1 MMDPQPVSA
10 ARRNRR
16 SLRRAVQLE
25 ADVMSD
31 LWDGAVPL
39 TLTNLS
45 LHGAWLD
52 AELSLDVGDELSL
65 SFTPPHW
72 QTLGLPKLRARATV
86 ARVSLRRRRN
96 DSASAGMGLRFTGLS
111 AVTQRCL
118 DDVLRGLPPPLPIT
132 QRPHVVTSQTDDDPA
147 RIRMDDGCSYVLLA
161 EAPLLSAGRPQS
173 SKASIGSAGA
183 VSIAGF
189 LVDAV
194 MTACANDAGLPS
206 YTPPGSPMTAIF
218 QRAWSRAGRAAS

>member
-1 MMDPQPVSA
+1 MDPQPVSA

-39 TLTNLS
+39 TVTNLS

-52 AELSLDVGDELSL
+52 SELSLDVGDELSL
-65 SFTPPHW
+65 TFTPPYW
-72 QTLGLPKLRARATV
+72 QTLGLPMLRARATV
-86 ARVSLRRRRN
+86 ARVSLRRRRC

-111 AVTQRCL
+111 AVAQRNL
-118 DDVLRGLPPPLPIT
+118 DEVLRGLPPPLPIP
-132 QRPHVVTSQTDDDPA
+132 QRPHLVTNQSDDNPA
-147 RIRMDDGCSYVLLA
+147 RIRMDDGSSYVLLA
-161 EAPLLSAGRPQS
+161 EAPLLSSGRLR
-173 SKASIGSAGA
+173 SKKVSIGGSGA

-189 LVDAV
+189 LFEAV
-194 MTACANDAGLPS
+194 PTGCANDASLPS
-206 YTPPGSPMTAIF
+206 FPPSGSPMTAIF
-218 QRAWSRAGRAAS
+218 QRARSAAGRAAS